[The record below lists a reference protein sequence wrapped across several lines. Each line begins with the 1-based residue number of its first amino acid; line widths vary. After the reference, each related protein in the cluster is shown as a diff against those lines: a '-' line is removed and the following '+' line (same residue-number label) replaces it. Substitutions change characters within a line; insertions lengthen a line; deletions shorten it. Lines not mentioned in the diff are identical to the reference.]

1 MLKQIRLLSTVQL
14 RNLFGINEIRYTKD
28 KKKKSRFIAMAVLW
42 IMLAAMLLFYTM
54 ALSMGLILMGMADIV
69 PAYLSAITGL
79 IILMFTFFKAGSV
92 IFQMNTYEILVS
104 LPVSQAAIVISRFL
118 TMYVTNLILSLMVMV
133 PGMIMYARYMHPAFS
148 FYIYGF
154 AGTILLPL
162 LPISIATAAGAAIT
176 ALSARMKHK
185 SLVSAFLTIVLVV
198 LIVIG
203 STILGS
209 MEEIPEELL
218 KNFALIVE
226 EKIGQIYPPAMWLR
240 NAMVGSSAR
249 DFLVYAGI
257 SIFVFIILVGIL
269 QHFFLSI
276 CTALNATS
284 AKNNYQMGRLHASS
298 VTAAL
303 WKKEVKRYFASSIY
317 VTNIMIG
324 YALMVIMAIAL
335 LMTGVEKMETLLGF
349 PGIVTR
355 MLPLLLAL
363 VASISP
369 TTACSVSMEGK
380 QWWLLQSLPVRGK
393 DIWDAKILLNLTIAL
408 PFYVIAVV
416 VCMLAVRPSL
426 YDAFWLILLP
436 LVYILFTSV
445 VGITVNL
452 AMPVFDWENE
462 TRAVKQ
468 SASTMVTIL
477 VGMLSAILPMVLLFV
492 AGKGPDVY
500 VYGITALILF
510 ILTVLLYIRNSRQS
524 VIF

>member
-1 MLKQIRLLSTVQL
+1 
-14 RNLFGINEIRYTKD
+14 
-28 KKKKSRFIAMAVLW
+28 
-42 IMLAAMLLFYTM
+42 
-54 ALSMGLILMGMADIV
+54 
-69 PAYLSAITGL
+69 
-79 IILMFTFFKAGSV
+79 
-92 IFQMNTYEILVS
+92 
-104 LPVSQAAIVISRFL
+104 
-118 TMYVTNLILSLMVMV
+118 
-133 PGMIMYARYMHPAFS
+133 
-148 FYIYGF
+148 
-154 AGTILLPL
+154 
-162 LPISIATAAGAAIT
+162 
-176 ALSARMKHK
+176 
-185 SLVSAFLTIVLVV
+185 
-198 LIVIG
+198 
-203 STILGS
+203 
-209 MEEIPEELL
+209 
-218 KNFALIVE
+218 
-226 EKIGQIYPPAMWLR
+226 
-240 NAMVGSSAR
+240 
-249 DFLVYAGI
+249 
-257 SIFVFIILVGIL
+257 
-269 QHFFLSI
+269 
-276 CTALNATS
+276 
-284 AKNNYQMGRLHASS
+284 
-298 VTAAL
+298 
-303 WKKEVKRYFASSIY
+303 
-317 VTNIMIG
+317 MIG

-380 QWWLLQSLPVRGK
+380 QWWRLQSLPVRGK